1 MFPAKRNQRRPS
13 GLEFVTELTS
23 RPMTDTP
30 LSPEAVSQNSPD
42 EVTPSETR
50 RPGVVI
56 LKPRRFP
63 DVLAEITRTQ
73 PLTMLAIAFIAGMI
87 LAPRWRR

>member
-1 MFPAKRNQRRPS
+1 M
-13 GLEFVTELTS
+13 TS
-23 RPMTDTP
+23 DTP
-30 LSPEAVSQNSPD
+30 LAPEAVSQISPD
-42 EVTPSETR
+42 AVSQKAAR
-50 RPGVVI
+50 RPDVVI
-56 LKPRRFP
+56 LKPRRLP